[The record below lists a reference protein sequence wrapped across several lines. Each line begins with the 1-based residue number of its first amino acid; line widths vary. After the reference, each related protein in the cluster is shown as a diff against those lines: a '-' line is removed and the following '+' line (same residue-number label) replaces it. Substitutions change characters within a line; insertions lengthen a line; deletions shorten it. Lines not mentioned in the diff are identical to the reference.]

1 MARRDA
7 LRAALPRRKVPPVAP
22 RFLISA
28 SLTAV
33 ACVACTEGAL
43 KDGGTWDTTIAGKP
57 FHLKVSSSDAT
68 RQRGLGG
75 VTDIPVDGGMI
86 FVFPD
91 ADFRGFWMKDCVIDM
106 DIVYLDPLGYVTAMH
121 TMTKQPP
128 KGADESQVAYEQRL
142 VRYSSVSPAQYVIEL
157 RAGRAKE
164 LGIKTSQKI
173 ALDAPALKAALR

>member
-1 MARRDA
+1 M
-7 LRAALPRRKVPPVAP
+7 AP
-22 RFLISA
+22 RFLIAA
-28 SLTAV
+28 SLSAV
-33 ACVACTEGAL
+33 TCIACTEGAL

>member
-1 MARRDA
+1 
-7 LRAALPRRKVPPVAP
+7 
-22 RFLISA
+22 
-28 SLTAV
+28 
-33 ACVACTEGAL
+33 
-43 KDGGTWDTTIAGKP
+43 
-57 FHLKVSSSDAT
+57 
-68 RQRGLGG
+68 
-75 VTDIPVDGGMI
+75 
-86 FVFPD
+86 
-91 ADFRGFWMKDCVIDM
+91 MKDCVIDM

-128 KGADESQVAYEQRL
+128 KGADESQIAYEQRL